1 MASPPNIVHVVA
13 DDLGWS
19 DLGFAA
25 TTAPRTPN
33 IDALAMGGVRL
44 ERFYAAKECAPSR
57 TAIMTGR
64 LPFQYGYYQNPSDE
78 GGVPLN
84 YTFLPEALQAA
95 GYATHAIGKWHAGFR
110 TKAYTPTW
118 RGFDTFFGFYH
129 LSLIHI

>member
-1 MASPPNIVHVVA
+1 MPSPPHIVHVVA

-84 YTFLPEALQAA
+84 YTFLPETLHAA
-95 GYATHAIGKWHAGFR
+95 GYATHAIGNGTPVSAPRR
-110 TKAYTPTW
+110 TRR
-118 RGFDTFFGFYH
+118 RGGDSTRFSDSTTGARNT
-129 LSLIHI
+129 